1 MLYNKKLNKNMI
13 KASQVYTSIYIS
25 MISFLYKKESLSW
38 TLTLKK
44 IKIKIRASRVV
55 IIKDNV
61 LDYMLMNILSWY
73 YLFLELLI
81 II

>member
-1 MLYNKKLNKNMI
+1 MLYNKKFNKNMI

-38 TLTLKK
+38 TQT
-44 IKIKIRASRVV
+44 IKIIRMEIKVSRVI

-61 LDYMLMNILSWY
+61 LDYMLMNILSLY
-73 YLFLELLI
+73 YLFLK
-81 II
+81 

>member
-1 MLYNKKLNKNMI
+1 MLYNKKLNKNII

-38 TLTLKK
+38 TQT
-44 IKIKIRASRVV
+44 IKIIRMELKVSRV
-55 IIKDNV
+55 
-61 LDYMLMNILSWY
+61 
-73 YLFLELLI
+73 I